1 MTFRKILFALF
12 CAGAMLSAVAAPAT
26 PAAPTAPATPAAPAD
41 EPREVTAAFWKALCA
56 GDRATVERLAVGKPE
71 KIAKVLADIAEIKKA
86 ADGDAE
92 AAKTWKAF
100 TELKFTPSG
109 ITGDRAVVYAV
120 AVIEIGGRRTE
131 EKLDSPVVLRRVGG
145 KWRVDVDA
153 TDF

>member
-12 CAGAMLSAVAAPAT
+12 CAGTVFSVAA
-26 PAAPTAPATPAAPAD
+26 AAPAD
-41 EPREVTAAFWKALCA
+41 EPQAAAAAFWKALCA
-56 GDRATVERLAVGKPE
+56 GDRTALERLAVGKPE
-71 KIAKVLADIAEIKKA
+71 KLAKVLADVAEIKKA

-92 AAKTWKAF
+92 AAKTWQAF
-100 TELKFTPSG
+100 TEIRFTPSV
-109 ITGDRAVVYAV
+109 ITGDRAVVHALV
-120 AVIEIGGRRTE
+120 TIEIGGRRTE